1 MGLRDL
7 FFKDDDK
14 SKNSANE
21 LNDGATRR
29 QSDAAQNTTS
39 YSAPEPQQ
47 NSGQQE
53 VHINPDLLL
62 KDSAITSENGEVSEA
77 AMKQLWQIMTDR
89 NLPGPD
95 MLELKNFAAS
105 LESTG
110 MPKDKR
116 YEAAFL
122 MLSSQY
128 PSFNKATL
136 LASVDT
142 YIGYVKEEQ
151 QNGRQQFN
159 QKKQMMI
166 GDQLGKLESMKQEA
180 ASLKAQIEELQKKY
194 DSLQTAIGNMDVE
207 ISNSTKSI
215 AHDEEVFNNT
225 INHFIGELENEKV
238 VMSNLNI
245 K

>member
-7 FFKDDDK
+7 FFKDDDSGK
-14 SKNSANE
+14 GKVEKAKENAPQQKQ
-21 LNDGATRR
+21 AP
-29 QSDAAQNTTS
+29 AQNTGASTNA
-39 YSAPEPQQ
+39 AP
-47 NSGQQE
+47 NTGGQQD

-62 KDSAITSENGEVSEA
+62 KDSTVSPSGEVSDS
-77 AMKQLWQIMTDR
+77 AMKQLWQILADR

-110 MPKDKR
+110 MPLEKR

-128 PSFNKATL
+128 PNFSKATL

-142 YIGYVKEEQ
+142 YIGYVKEEL
-151 QNGRQQFN
+151 QNGRYQFN
-159 QKKQMMI
+159 QKKQVMI
-166 GDQLGKLESMKQEA
+166 GDQLSSLEGMKQECA
-180 ASLKAQIEELQKKY
+180 ALKAQIEELQKKY
-194 DSLQTAIGNMDVE
+194 DALQAEINGMTE
-207 ISNSTKSI
+207 QISNSTKNI

-225 INHFIGELENEKV
+225 IDHFIDSLENEKV
-238 VMSNLNI
+238 VISNLNI

>member
-7 FFKDDDK
+7 FFKDDDSNKPKK
-14 SKNSANE
+14 SVSGSDGDRPQPKPATDTVAN
-21 LNDGATRR
+21 
-29 QSDAAQNTTS
+29 NT
-39 YSAPEPQQ
+39 SAPQ
-47 NSGQQE
+47 SGGQQD

-62 KDSAITSENGEVSEA
+62 KDSTVSPTGEVSEG
-77 AMKQLWQIMTDR
+77 AMKQLWQIMADR

-110 MPKDKR
+110 IPLEKR

-128 PSFNKATL
+128 PNFSKATL

-142 YIGYVKEEQ
+142 YIGFVKEEQ
-151 QNGRQQFN
+151 QNGRYQFN
-159 QKKQMMI
+159 QKKQVMI
-166 GDQLGKLESMKQEA
+166 GDQLSSLEGMKQECA
-180 ASLKAQIEELQKKY
+180 ALKAQIEELQKKY
-194 DSLQTAIGNMDVE
+194 DALQAE
-207 ISNSTKSI
+207 IEKSTSQISDATKNI

-225 INHFIGELENEKV
+225 IEHFVATLENEKKV
-238 VMSNLNI
+238 ISNLNI